1 MRVIGGTLRGRKL
14 VSLSGRSIRP
24 TSDRVREALFNIL
37 GSKPVGATVL
47 DLFAGSGA
55 LGIEALSRGARQAV
69 FIDKASAT
77 IHVLRK
83 NTALCGLET
92 RSRIIQWDIVKNLS
106 CLRPY
111 RQAFDLVFLDPPY
124 HQNMVQPALVHLM
137 REEALAAD
145 ARIVVEQAAK
155 GDVLPVVPGLTC
167 EDQRRYGETMLTFW
181 TLTGEIIA
189 S

>member
-1 MRVIGGTLRGRKL
+1 MRIIGGTLRGRKL
-14 VSLSGRSIRP
+14 VSLRGRSIRP
-24 TSDRVREALFNIL
+24 TTDRVREALFNIL

-69 FIDKASAT
+69 FIDKASST
-77 IHVLRK
+77 IQVLRK
-83 NTALCGLET
+83 NTILCGFET
-92 RSRIIQWDIVKNLS
+92 RSRIIQWDIVKNLC

-124 HQNMVQPALVHLM
+124 HQNMVQPALVHLL
-137 REEALAAD
+137 REEALVDD

-167 EDQRRYGETMLTFW
+167 EDQRRYGDTMLTFW
-181 TLTGEIIA
+181 TVTGEIIA